1 MKSNINRRKEIFKDA
16 LPSKDSPEYESVTS
30 RIENRAQS
38 PEEKKFIKDCYKK
51 ATNSLEAQYLSHCD
65 FITEITLRHFLME
78 FNNRAWEHGLRSM
91 PLLFNILE
99 SYFIYR
105 KPHQYFE
112 LLEEE
117 NYLIS
122 FYDFLDFYTSDK
134 LKYNKELILDNLV
147 TDIIYNFNIGT
158 DLNEITFK
166 TDDNAEFILSGISM
180 IRRENE
186 VTILLITGCNEAKEV
201 KTSDIKLETDNP
213 DKLSLIEQFKEDAK
227 EDVKEDVKEDF
238 QKPLFVDKDENFSKV
253 LVACRLDLT
262 TDTIDAK
269 YVAEEFENF
278 FQIQTNEI
286 DGFADVN
293 GEYLSKEYE
302 EIHENGIKR
311 VKQFDAIFEIA
322 KASLYLPY
330 YLSDNEDAILEETHD
345 TEFKKIN
352 SNPIKKRK
360 FRDTFGYKTS
370 NKPLYIINTNNVFS
384 PNKIKLRDD
393 LFKIE
398 TSGYWKN
405 LGVDQI
411 GTDKKGNPIHSK
423 TWVNK
428 KISWYEATNKELI
441 VEKNSNKFTGK
452 NSGYIYVVRTPTMAN
467 NIFKIGLTRNDV
479 ELRVK
484 QLSNTSIPDK
494 FYKVQEWNV
503 ADCVE
508 AEKQIHEILDDYR
521 IDQRREF
528 FEIDFSKAVET
539 ISKVCD
545 SINKNVA

>member
-16 LPSKDSPEYESVTS
+16 IPDKGSTEYDEITNFFK
-30 RIENRAQS
+30 NRVQS
-38 PEEKKFIKDCYKK
+38 PEEKKFLKDCYKK
-51 ATNSLEAQYLSHCD
+51 AVNSLEAQSLSHSN
-65 FITEITLRHFLME
+65 FITETTLRHFLME
-78 FNNRAWEHGLRSM
+78 YNTRAWEHGLRSM

-134 LKYNKELILDNLV
+134 IEYNKDLILDNLV
-147 TDIIYNFNIGT
+147 PDIIYNFNIGT
-158 DLNEITFK
+158 DLSEITFR
-166 TDDNAEFILSGISM
+166 TDDNAEFILSGISI

-186 VTILLITGCNEAKEV
+186 VSILLITGCDELKEV
-201 KTSDIKLETDNP
+201 KTSDIKLETENP
-213 DKLSLIEQFKEDAK
+213 NKKDLLEKFKEDSK
-227 EDVKEDVKEDF
+227 DDF
-238 QKPLFVDKDENFSKV
+238 QKPLFVDENEKYSKV
-253 LVACRLDLT
+253 LVICRLDLT
-262 TDTIDAK
+262 TDTIDAR

-278 FQIQTNEI
+278 FQIQTDEI
-286 DGFADVN
+286 DGFAN
-293 GEYLSKEYE
+293 EKGEYTSKEYE
-302 EIHENGIKR
+302 EVHKNGIKR
-311 VKQFDAIFEIA
+311 VKKFGAIFEIA

-330 YLSDNEDAILEETHD
+330 YLNVNEDDLIEETHD

-360 FRDTFGYKTS
+360 FKDTFGHKTT
-370 NKPLYIINTNNVFS
+370 NKPLYIINTNNAFS
-384 PNKIKLRDD
+384 PDKIKLRDD

-398 TSGYWKN
+398 TSGFWKN
-405 LGVDQI
+405 LEVDQV
-411 GTDKKGNPIHSK
+411 GTDKKGNPIHGK

-428 KISWYEATNKELI
+428 KLSWYEASNKELI
-441 VEKNSNKFTGK
+441 VEKNNNQFTGK
-452 NSGYIYVVRTPTMAN
+452 NSGYIYVVRTPTMSK

-479 ELRVK
+479 EDRVK

-503 ADCVE
+503 ADCVK
-508 AEKQIHEILDDYR
+508 AEKQVHEILDEYR

-528 FEIDFSKAVET
+528 FEIDFSIAAET
-539 ISKVCD
+539 ITKVCD
-545 SINKNVA
+545 SINKNDA

>member
-16 LPSKDSPEYESVTS
+16 VPDKGSTEYDEITNFFK
-30 RIENRAQS
+30 NRVKS
-38 PEEKKFIKDCYKK
+38 PEEKKFLKDCYKK
-51 ATNSLEAQYLSHCD
+51 AVNSLEAQSLSHSN
-65 FITEITLRHFLME
+65 FITETTLRHFLME
-78 FNNRAWEHGLRSM
+78 YNTRAWKYGLRSM

-134 LKYNKELILDNLV
+134 IEYNKDLILDNLE

-158 DLNEITFK
+158 DLSEITFK
-166 TDDNAEFILSGISM
+166 TDDNAEFILSGISI

-186 VTILLITGCNEAKEV
+186 VSILLITGCDELKEV
-201 KTSDIKLETDNP
+201 KTSDIKLETKNP
-213 DKLSLIEQFKEDAK
+213 NKKDLLEKFKEDSK
-227 EDVKEDVKEDF
+227 DDF
-238 QKPLFVDKDENFSKV
+238 HKPLFVDENEKYSKV
-253 LVACRLDLT
+253 LVICRLDLV
-262 TDTIDAK
+262 TDTIDAR
-269 YVAEEFENF
+269 YVAEEFENLF
-278 FQIQTNEI
+278 NVQTDEI
-286 DGFADVN
+286 DGFTN
-293 GEYLSKEYE
+293 KKGEYTSKEYE
-302 EIHENGIKR
+302 EVHKNGIKR
-311 VKQFDAIFEIA
+311 VKQFGAIFEIA

-330 YLSDNEDAILEETHD
+330 YLNVNEDDLIEETHD

-360 FRDTFGYKTS
+360 FKDTFGHKTS
-370 NKPLYIINTNNVFS
+370 NKPLYIINTNNIFS
-384 PNKIKLRDD
+384 PDKIKLRDD

-398 TSGYWKN
+398 TSGFWKN
-405 LGVDQI
+405 LEVDQV
-411 GTDKKGNPIHSK
+411 GTDKKGNQIHGK

-428 KISWYEATNKELI
+428 KLSWYEASNKELI
-441 VEKNSNKFTGK
+441 IEKKNNQFSGK
-452 NSGYIYVVRTPTMAN
+452 NSGYIYVVRTPTMSK

-479 ELRVK
+479 EDRLK

-503 ADCVE
+503 ADCVK
-508 AEKQIHEILDDYR
+508 AEKQVHEILDEYR

-528 FEIDFSKAVET
+528 FEIDFSIAAET
-539 ISKVCD
+539 ITKVCNT
-545 SINKNVA
+545 INKNVA

>member
-16 LPSKDSPEYESVTS
+16 IPDKGSTEYDEITNFFK
-30 RIENRAQS
+30 NRVQS
-38 PEEKKFIKDCYKK
+38 PEEKKFLKDCYKK
-51 ATNSLEAQYLSHCD
+51 AVNSLEAQSLSHSN
-65 FITEITLRHFLME
+65 FITETTLRHFLME
-78 FNNRAWEHGLRSM
+78 YNTRAWEHGLRSM

-134 LKYNKELILDNLV
+134 IEYNKDLILDNLV
-147 TDIIYNFNIGT
+147 PDIIYNFNIGT
-158 DLNEITFK
+158 DLSEITFR
-166 TDDNAEFILSGISM
+166 TDDNAEFILSGISI

-186 VTILLITGCNEAKEV
+186 VSILLITGCDELKEV
-201 KTSDIKLETDNP
+201 KTSDIKLETENP
-213 DKLSLIEQFKEDAK
+213 NKKDLLEKFKEDSK
-227 EDVKEDVKEDF
+227 DDF
-238 QKPLFVDKDENFSKV
+238 QKPLFVDENEKYSKV
-253 LVACRLDLT
+253 LVICRLDLT
-262 TDTIDAK
+262 TDTIDAR

-278 FQIQTNEI
+278 FQIQTDEI
-286 DGFADVN
+286 DGFAN
-293 GEYLSKEYE
+293 EKGEYTSKEYE
-302 EIHENGIKR
+302 EVHKNGIKR
-311 VKQFDAIFEIA
+311 VKKFGAIFEIA

-330 YLSDNEDAILEETHD
+330 YLNVNEDDLIEETHD

-360 FRDTFGYKTS
+360 FKDTFGHKTS
-370 NKPLYIINTNNVFS
+370 NKPLYIINTNNAFS
-384 PNKIKLRDD
+384 PDKIKLRDD

-398 TSGYWKN
+398 TSGFWKN
-405 LGVDQI
+405 LEVDQV
-411 GTDKKGNPIHSK
+411 GTDKKGNPIHGK

-428 KISWYEATNKELI
+428 KLSWYEASNKELI
-441 VEKNSNKFTGK
+441 VEKNNNQFTGK
-452 NSGYIYVVRTPTMAN
+452 NSGYIYVVRTPTMSK

-479 ELRVK
+479 EDRVK

-503 ADCVE
+503 ADCVK
-508 AEKQIHEILDDYR
+508 AEKQVHEILDEYR

-528 FEIDFSKAVET
+528 FEIDFSIAAET
-539 ISKVCD
+539 ITKVCD
-545 SINKNVA
+545 SINKNDA